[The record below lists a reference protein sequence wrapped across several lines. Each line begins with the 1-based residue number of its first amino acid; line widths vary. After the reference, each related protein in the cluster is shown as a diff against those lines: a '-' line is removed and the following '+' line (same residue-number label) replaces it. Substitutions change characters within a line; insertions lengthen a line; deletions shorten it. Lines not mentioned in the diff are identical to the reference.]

1 MASVTVDTTSRLF
14 SVRWA
19 DRTGDNTA
27 QDHKKQEEVGR
38 GEAMDGEEVVSRR
51 ITLCDVDIKYKS
63 PAAYVFRSHG
73 FFYQVALTSTNTL
86 SRLNPGTYVLN
97 FRQCQGYKPSP
108 RSLRF
113 HVPALSSTSF
123 PLFALKDEDLYIGVV
138 TMQKLHFQFPRSVA
152 PGVSAIVVAI
162 LALLFGLRTLQKRQK
177 PRSRRATS
185 SAPTISTPV
194 VTSESSFNLSSSSS
208 ATSGLALKTSGE
220 TSQEDHLAVGSGKV
234 PPVWDLSRHG
244 SSKNVFSSSHAGDP
258 LRSKS
263 IHELEQSYAQHEDEA
278 LSHEARERPS
288 GVEKPRTTAPMYQQR
303 QTMRNVEVNGRD
315 SYPPKIYIPS
325 STLICSPP
333 LPSPS
338 ELASTTSSPP
348 SSAVGSSEPAPRP
361 PAEAT
366 CFDGEAG
373 GQGEAEVTNEGNEE
387 TLGWVEEYWSFEGPE
402 PRACASVE
410 GKEGKE
416 DENAKVKLIEIKK
429 RIGTDDR

>member
-1 MASVTVDTTSRLF
+1 
-14 SVRWA
+14 
-19 DRTGDNTA
+19 
-27 QDHKKQEEVGR
+27 
-38 GEAMDGEEVVSRR
+38 MDGEEVVSRR

-86 SRLNPGTYVLN
+86 SRLSPGTYVLN

-138 TMQKLHFQFPRSVA
+138 TMQKFHFQFLRSIA

-185 SAPTISTPV
+185 SAPTISTPAIS
-194 VTSESSFNLSSSSS
+194 SESSFNLSSSSS

-220 TSQEDHLAVGSGKV
+220 TSQEDHLAVGSEKV

-244 SSKNVFSSSHAGDP
+244 SSENVFSSSHAGDP

-263 IHELEQSYAQHEDEA
+263 IRELEQSYAQHEDEA
-278 LSHEARERPS
+278 LSHEACERPS
-288 GVEKPRTTAPMYQQR
+288 GVERPRTTAPMYQQR
-303 QTMRNVEVNGRD
+303 QTMRNVEVNGRG
-315 SYPPKIYIPS
+315 SYPPNIYIPS
-325 STLICSPP
+325 STLICPPP
-333 LPSPS
+333 LLSPS
-338 ELASTTSSPP
+338 KLASTTSSPP

-373 GQGEAEVTNEGNEE
+373 RQGGAEVTNEGNEE

-402 PRACASVE
+402 PRARASVE

-416 DENAKVKLIEIKK
+416 DENGKVKLIESKK
-429 RIGTDDR
+429 RIGTYDRQGCHD